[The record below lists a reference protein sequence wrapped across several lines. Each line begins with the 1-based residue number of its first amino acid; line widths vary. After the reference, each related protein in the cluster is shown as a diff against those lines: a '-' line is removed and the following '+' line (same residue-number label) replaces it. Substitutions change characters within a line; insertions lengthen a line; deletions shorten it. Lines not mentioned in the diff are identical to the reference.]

1 MDLTCFCGCRFSC
14 TRDVGTCPD
23 CGEYVTLS
31 RVSDTKNEFAK
42 GSERNDVMHRT
53 VSPPEPKSEPGRAVA
68 DRLSVTTGAESTPE
82 RTSTVFVELNTRTS
96 DGFTVSLD
104 WDRDTGQTQIVIHDA
119 RTATQTVF
127 GVSGADAAEAF
138 RHPFR
143 YAP

>member
-1 MDLTCFCGCRFSC
+1 MPLPVS
-14 TRDVGTCPD
+14 V
-23 CGEYVTLS
+23 EYGGLGVAGD
-31 RVSDTKNEFAK
+31 RKNEFAK

-53 VSPPEPKSEPGRAVA
+53 ASPPEPKSEPGHAVA
-68 DRLSVTTGAESTPE
+68 DRLSVTAGAESTPE
-82 RTSTVFVELNTRTS
+82 RSSTMFVELNTRTS

-119 RTATQTVF
+119 RTATQAVF
-127 GVSGADAAEAF
+127 GVPGADAAEAF